1 MPELPEV
8 ETIARG
14 LAPDV
19 QGRVIAEVEVRY
31 SGAVCQSA
39 GPGTT
44 RKTTAPEKGRAFAD
58 LVRGRRVDKVWRRAK
73 LLVFDLGPNSA
84 AAEFGADKV
93 SPADL
98 HLVFHLKMTGSVW
111 LPPSGAQPD
120 AHTHIVFTLDNGTKI
135 HFRDI
140 RKFGWCLALTSE
152 ELRSMPFFAALGPE
166 PLEIG
171 EKDFVA
177 LFKGRKAGMKALLLD
192 QEVIAGIGNIYA
204 DESLFRSGI
213 HPRTKAADVPEAKLR
228 SLHKELQAVLRQ
240 AIAENGSTFSD
251 YRTAQGDAGAFQ
263 NRFLVYGRAG
273 EKCVKCGGGLR
284 SEVVA
289 GRTSVFCAKC
299 QV

>member
-19 QGRVIAEVEVRY
+19 EGRTIASVEVRY
-31 SGAVCQSA
+31 PGAVCPSA
-39 GPGTT
+39 GPGKT
-44 RKTTAPEKGRAFAD
+44 RKDTGPEKGHAFAE
-58 LVRGRRVDKVWRRAK
+58 LVRGRRVERVRRRAK
-73 LLVFDLGPNSA
+73 LLIFDLTG
-84 AAEFGADKV
+84 
-93 SPADL
+93 DL

-111 LPPSGAQPD
+111 LPPQGHDPD
-120 AHTHIVFTLDNGTKI
+120 SHTHIIFGLDNGRAV

-140 RKFGWCLALTSE
+140 RKFGWCLALTGG

-166 PLEIG
+166 PLETG
-171 EKDFVA
+171 EEEFVK
-177 LFKGRKAGMKALLLD
+177 LFQGRRAAMKALLLD

-204 DESLFRSGI
+204 DESLFRAGV
-213 HPRTKAADVPEAKLR
+213 HPRTKAADVPDAKLR
-228 SLHKELQAVLRQ
+228 ALHKALQDVLRQ

-273 EKCVKCGGGLR
+273 EPCVKCGGKLK

-289 GRTSVFCAKC
+289 GRTSVFCPKC
-299 QV
+299 QK